1 MMWGGISYGYR
12 TSGNSN
18 LNAQRY
24 IDQILRPVLV
34 PFLQAHPVVS
44 TFQQDNACH
53 HTAQLTTAY
62 MQQNNIR
69 LLPWPAVSPDLSP
82 IEQLWDQL
90 GQRVAARRPAP
101 NNRQELIDALQQEW
115 NLIPQQRIQRL
126 IRSMPRRCR
135 ACVAVNGGHTGY

>member
-1 MMWGGISYGYR
+1 MMWGGISYGYQ
-12 TSGNSN
+12 TLLIPVVGN

-24 IDQILRPVLV
+24 IDQILQPVLV

-44 TFQQDNACH
+44 TFQQDNARP

-82 IEQLWDQL
+82 IEQLWD
-90 GQRVAARRPAP
+90 
-101 NNRQELIDALQQEW
+101 
-115 NLIPQQRIQRL
+115 
-126 IRSMPRRCR
+126 
-135 ACVAVNGGHTGY
+135 